1 MKSNTALL
9 LIAIVSFAT
18 CIGVLHKANKQNH
31 DIVYGIVKVRGE
43 QYRCEAWKFT
53 KERRK

>member
-1 MKSNTALL
+1 MKSDTALL

-31 DIVYGIVKVRGE
+31 DIVYGSVKVRGE
-43 QYRCEAWKFT
+43 VYSCKKWEAN

>member
-1 MKSNTALL
+1 MKSDTALL

-31 DIVYGIVKVRGE
+31 DIVYGSVKVRGE
-43 QYRCEAWKFT
+43 VYSCKKWEET